1 MAAECGSCSRADFS
15 AASTA
20 QSEGERSAW
29 AEGNGRKDG
38 RDAVRARTLYVV
50 GHQVVLALQNI
61 GTCSRRLRGLA
72 ASIAEAPAK
81 SVRTRTNRPRT
92 SAAPGSE
99 LTAPAFDRA
108 RTNGLPQVREAILC
122 AGASRGAFGAAL
134 AQYFSTEPVSRDEAL
149 LLSHRPWRSS

>member
-1 MAAECGSCSRADFS
+1 M
-15 AASTA
+15 
-20 QSEGERSAW
+20 
-29 AEGNGRKDG
+29 
-38 RDAVRARTLYVV
+38 RARTLCIV
-50 GHQVVLALQNI
+50 GHQVVQALQNI
-61 GTCSRRLRGLA
+61 GTCSRRPRGRA

-81 SVRTRTNRPRT
+81 SARTRTNRPRT

-108 RTNGLPQVREAILC
+108 RANGLPQVQEAILC

-149 LLSHRPWRSS
+149 KLSHRPWRSSWRPVNFTLEPRRQTQA